1 MYKSCGGDFDKIYG
15 EEMNGNCYFGKVIK
29 TGHIYKL
36 GYEKCTCPK
45 VQSGQVT
52 DPDQCNCSRQ
62 SIKGP
67 NFGMNYGYLWYVLWH
82 RHSFGSAL
90 GHRPWT
96 DGRDTPR
103 AHCRFRHGE
112 KEHSEKR
119 GKTK

>member
-1 MYKSCGGDFDKIYG
+1 MIESEGMQMHLVNTDDFETVK
-15 EEMNGNCYFGKVIK
+15 GKYLRLRSWKQYCAEQNIVDFR
-29 TGHIYKL
+29 L
-36 GYEKCTCPK
+36 
-45 VQSGQVT
+45 
-52 DPDQCNCSRQ
+52 R
-62 SIKGP
+62 SIKGLD
-67 NFGMNYGYLWYVLWH
+67 FGMNYGYLWYVFWH

-103 AHCRFRHGE
+103 AHYRFRNGE